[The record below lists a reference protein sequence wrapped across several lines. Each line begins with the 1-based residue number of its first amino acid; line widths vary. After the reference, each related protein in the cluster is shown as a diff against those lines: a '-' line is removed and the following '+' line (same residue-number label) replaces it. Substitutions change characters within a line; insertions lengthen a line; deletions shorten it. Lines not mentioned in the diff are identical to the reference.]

1 MKNNPSQEHPDV
13 MGGGKEDGRISCRL
27 LKLLLGS
34 IIHFFHISL
43 AKRMICPRLLS
54 RSQEI
59 DSSLRK
65 GPGVSCSD
73 GLHNNIVDPRSLIC
87 SLEWSN
93 CPFFPE

>member
-13 MGGGKEDGRISCRL
+13 MGGGKEGGRISCRL

-43 AKRMICPRLLS
+43 AKRMICPSLLS
-54 RSQEI
+54 RSQEV

-73 GLHNNIVDPRSLIC
+73 GFHNNIVDPRSLIC

-93 CPFFPE
+93 CPFSPE